1 MGTRR
6 RQRGW
11 VGMIVMLLALVIVGL
26 LGQSVLRGMGLL
38 GARPP
43 AAATGERARLPPGA
57 VPAGDA
63 ASAPPASSAPLDRAR
78 AVEGMLLQGAAERG
92 RQVNEGER

>member
-1 MGTRR
+1 
-6 RQRGW
+6 
-11 VGMIVMLLALVIVGL
+11 VGLIVMLLALVVVGL

-43 AAATGERARLPPGA
+43 AAATGERSRMPPGA
-57 VPAGDA
+57 VPGGDA
-63 ASAPPASSAPLDRAR
+63 ASATPASSAPLDRAR

>member
-1 MGTRR
+1 MRTGR

-11 VGMIVMLLALVIVGL
+11 VGLIVMLLALVVVGL

-43 AAATGERARLPPGA
+43 VAAAGERGRLPPGA

-63 ASAPPASSAPLDRAR
+63 TSATPASSAPLDRAR
-78 AVEGMLLQGAAERG
+78 AVEGMVLQGAAERG